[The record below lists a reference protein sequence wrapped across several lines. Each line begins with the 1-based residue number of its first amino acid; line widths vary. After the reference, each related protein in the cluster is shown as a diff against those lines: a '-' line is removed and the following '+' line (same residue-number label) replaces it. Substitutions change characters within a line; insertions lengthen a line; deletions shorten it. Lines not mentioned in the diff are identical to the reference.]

1 MCELTLPTHGIAG
14 AALAARRAPA
24 RAGTSPRLEPAAPVP
39 DAVAATE
46 ALLDTRQGLWS
57 SRRVRAALLEQNA
70 KPTRR

>member
-1 MCELTLPTHGIAG
+1 MCELTLPADGMAG
-14 AALAARRAPA
+14 AELAAGRAPT
-24 RAGTSPRLEPAAPVP
+24 RAGTSSGREPVAAVP
-39 DAVAATE
+39 GLAAATE